1 MGGHYHKYMQLE
13 YDGIPGILCRSNLRA
28 KEKTGGYSLCE
39 VTLDSIFIYEHKIGN
54 VPTRKGAYSMT
65 GMNYPKSNAGFLVL
79 ITRLTKSSR
88 KFRSNGSS
96 EADMKYSPH
105 LPIGIKK
112 FT

>member
-1 MGGHYHKYMQLE
+1 MPVEPKSQRE
-13 YDGIPGILCRSNLRA
+13 
-28 KEKTGGYSLCE
+28 TGGYSLCE
-39 VTLDSIFIYEHKIGN
+39 VTPDSIFIYEHKIGN

-65 GMNYPKSNAGFLVL
+65 GMNYPKSNAGYPRPDYSVNKEFPQV
-79 ITRLTKSSR
+79 SD
-88 KFRSNGSS
+88 NGSS